1 MNSNHNKGKKII
13 NEMEVHT
20 QFLVDSFQ
28 RFIQDTENPK
38 RGKLAKFD
46 YQMMRLEDP
55 EKLDYIVHNYIE
67 FLSDFIF
74 YNVFDLFQL

>member
-1 MNSNHNKGKKII
+1 
-13 NEMEVHT
+13 MEDHT

-46 YQMMRLEDP
+46 YQMMRLQYP
-55 EKLDYIVHNYIE
+55 EKWDDIVQTYIE
-67 FLSDFIF
+67 ILSDFNFNNDI
-74 YNVFDLFQL
+74 DLYLSLIHI